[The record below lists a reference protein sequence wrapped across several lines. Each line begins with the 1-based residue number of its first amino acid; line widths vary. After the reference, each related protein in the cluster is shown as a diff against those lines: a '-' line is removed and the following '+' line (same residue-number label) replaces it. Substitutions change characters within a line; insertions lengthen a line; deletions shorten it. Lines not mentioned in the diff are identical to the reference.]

1 MEVEKE
7 IKKMTL
13 GHEIG
18 AGAACLKCKDKCE
31 GFELHFWRKICRN
44 CKCGLTDHDVQMNSD
59 DNRKVGKLFED
70 TKYTGLIAKLK
81 TDGVPT
87 YKGNQVTFSISASP
101 ISGTA
106 IPYSPQSAHNVP
118 ANAGYGD
125 GAGYVAGTGPRA
137 GAGNGAG
144 AGAGASYGAGTGGGA
159 GAGPATMPKPG
170 AIRATAVS
178 ANVVPVRKDAVP
190 MKSVT
195 YEWAP
200 PGVKQYMAVR
210 YIELLPPE
218 RRPIAGTEGAAYRR
232 QQMAVQLPE
241 HDQDPAKCHELTPA
255 EVKQMQQYV
264 RKYKDEALGVGD
276 IKLPEEMMGQA
287 PGQEGGPGQ
296 GAPGM
301 GGRGMGAPGLPVG
314 AGGSFGPGV
323 GAGGAFGPGVGAGG
337 SFGPGVG
344 AGRAFGPGVGAG
356 GSFGPGVGAGG
367 SFGPGVGAGGA
378 FGPGVGAGGA
388 FGPGDGA
395 GGAFGPGVGAG
406 GAFGPGVGA
415 GGAFG
420 PGVGAAGAFGPGV
433 GAAGAFGP
441 GVGAAGAFG
450 PGVGAGGAF
459 GPGVGAGG
467 AFGPGGPGHRTSPGS
482 GSTLGLAEQVQPGM
496 GAGGYPGAGE
506 GGPGDMG
513 TAATAGAMGT
523 PGAPGDHLAGP
534 CGHYSCHQCQLPM
547 RQGEPAV
554 YAERA
559 GYDNLWHPA
568 CFVCCT
574 CSELLVDMIYFWKKG
589 QLYCG
594 RHYGDSE
601 KPRCGGCD
609 ELIFSN
615 EYTQAEDQNWH
626 LKHFCCF
633 DCDCVLAGETY
644 VMENN
649 KPVCKPCYMKSHAA
663 VCTACQNP
671 VEPEAQRVSYGEFH
685 WHAEPQCFQCSCCAK
700 CLIGERFM
708 AVQGMLFC
716 SVECKKKTMT

>member
-18 AGAACLKCKDKCE
+18 AGAACLKCKEKCE

-101 ISGTA
+101 MSGTA
-106 IPYSPQSAHNVP
+106 VPYSPQSAHTVP
-118 ANAGYGD
+118 ANAGYGAGA
-125 GAGYVAGTGPRA
+125 GAGYGAGTGA
-137 GAGNGAG
+137 GVGAVASYGAG
-144 AGAGASYGAGTGGGA
+144 AGAGAAA

-178 ANVVPVRKDAVP
+178 ANVLPVRKDAVP

-200 PGVKQYMAVR
+200 PGLKQYMAVR

-255 EVKQMQQYV
+255 EVKQMQQFV
-264 RKYKDEALGVGD
+264 RKREDQDREHQAWEDMGWEPLGFQLGLELWLGEPLGLELGLGEPLGLELGLQLGLGEPLGLELGLELGLGEPLGLELGLGEPLGLELGLGEPLGLELGLGEPLGLELGLELGLGEPLGLQVLVIRQGLCLEVYSD
-276 IKLPEEMMGQA
+276 KRDRFSLGWGLEDTL
-287 PGQEGGPGQ
+287 GQEKVDQETWALLPPLGPWVLRE
-296 GAPGM
+296 P
-301 GGRGMGAPGLPVG
+301 LEVTWLDPVDTTMRLCY
-314 AGGSFGPGV
+314 
-323 GAGGAFGPGVGAGG
+323 
-337 SFGPGVG
+337 
-344 AGRAFGPGVGAG
+344 RAIVLVRALL
-356 GSFGPGVGAGG
+356 
-367 SFGPGVGAGGA
+367 
-378 FGPGVGAGGA
+378 
-388 FGPGDGA
+388 
-395 GGAFGPGVGAG
+395 
-406 GAFGPGVGA
+406 
-415 GGAFG
+415 
-420 PGVGAAGAFGPGV
+420 
-433 GAAGAFGP
+433 
-441 GVGAAGAFG
+441 
-450 PGVGAGGAF
+450 
-459 GPGVGAGG
+459 
-467 AFGPGGPGHRTSPGS
+467 TK
-482 GSTLGLAEQVQPGM
+482 
-496 GAGGYPGAGE
+496 
-506 GGPGDMG
+506 
-513 TAATAGAMGT
+513 
-523 PGAPGDHLAGP
+523 
-534 CGHYSCHQCQLPM
+534 SCHQCQLPM

-559 GYDNLWHPA
+559 GYDKLWHPA

-609 ELIFSN
+609 EVRGWEGGAGRRREVRGERRRDSCTADATTETLIFSN

-671 VEPEAQRVSYGEFH
+671 VEPEAQRVSYGDFH

-708 AVQGMLFC
+708 AIQGMLFC